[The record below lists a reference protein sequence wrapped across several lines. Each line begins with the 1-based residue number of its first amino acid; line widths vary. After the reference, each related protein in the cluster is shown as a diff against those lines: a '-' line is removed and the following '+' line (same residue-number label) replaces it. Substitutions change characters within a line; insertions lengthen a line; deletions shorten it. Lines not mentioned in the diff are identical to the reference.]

1 MTSPQT
7 PSNRKSEFQTPQGR
21 RLSLSEFGFGA
32 APLGNYRRTL
42 TEEEC
47 DATLARAWEL
57 GVRYYDT
64 APLYGFGLSE
74 MRVGRLLQTKKSD
87 EYVLSSKVGRLLEP
101 CPPDEA
107 DGLIFEN
114 IPPFKFVYDYSY
126 DGVMRSYEESLKRIG
141 VDRIDILYVHD
152 IDAFNHG
159 GRGAALGRARE
170 LMDEGG
176 WRALSEL
183 RDSGA
188 VDAIGI
194 GVNEW
199 EPCALMLEQADP
211 DIFLLAGR
219 YTLLEQA
226 PASALFPECEKRGVK
241 IVIGGPYNS
250 GILVGRSTYNYF
262 EDIPDDIRNKA
273 RLIEKICKKYDVPMG
288 AAALQFVLAHPVV
301 VSVIPGSQTL
311 PELETNIRYV
321 EAGIPAELWLDLR
334 SEGVIG
340 ANAPIPGE

>member
-1 MTSPQT
+1 
-7 PSNRKSEFQTPQGR
+7 
-21 RLSLSEFGFGA
+21 
-32 APLGNYRRTL
+32 
-42 TEEEC
+42 
-47 DATLARAWEL
+47 
-57 GVRYYDT
+57 
-64 APLYGFGLSE
+64 
-74 MRVGRLLQTKKSD
+74 
-87 EYVLSSKVGRLLEP
+87 
-101 CPPDEA
+101 
-107 DGLIFEN
+107 
-114 IPPFKFVYDYSY
+114 
-126 DGVMRSYEESLKRIG
+126 
-141 VDRIDILYVHD
+141 
-152 IDAFNHG
+152 
-159 GRGAALGRARE
+159 
-170 LMDEGG
+170 MDEGG

-273 RLIEKICKKYDVPMG
+273 RLIEKICKKHDVPMG

-311 PELETNIRYV
+311 SELETNIRYV
-321 EAGIPAELWLDLR
+321 EAGVPAELWLDLR